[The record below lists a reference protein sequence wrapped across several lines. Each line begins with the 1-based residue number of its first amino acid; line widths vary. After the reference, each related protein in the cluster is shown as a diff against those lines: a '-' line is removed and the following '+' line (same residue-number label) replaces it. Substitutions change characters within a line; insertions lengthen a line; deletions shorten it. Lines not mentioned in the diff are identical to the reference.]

1 MSDVI
6 TTKQNSKV
14 RNKVVVLVQE
24 DPSYAMFAEVSKLL
38 VADAIDPLN
47 FISPESHMLAE
58 VYKEIFKD
66 PLANQLMGYLVS
78 RQPTLL
84 VWDIIGAVH
93 ESNNELILVN
103 ATLLTEEDVKF
114 FFDAIDNV
122 VTYNLSGKPSIMAGN
137 IYAEVKE
144 LRDSLLPSEL

>member
-1 MSDVI
+1 MSNI
-6 TTKQNSKV
+6 TTQV
-14 RNKVVVLVQE
+14 RDKIVVLVQE
-24 DPSYAMFAEVSKLL
+24 DPSYAMFAEVAELL
-38 VADAIDPLN
+38 AAESIDPLN
-47 FISPESHMLAE
+47 FIDPESHMLAE

-93 ESNNELILVN
+93 ESNKDLVLVN
-103 ATLLTEEDVKF
+103 ATLLTSEDVKF

-122 VTYNLSGKPSIMAGN
+122 ITFNLVGKPSDMAGN
-137 IYAEVKE
+137 IYKDVKE
-144 LRDSLLPSEL
+144 YRDAV